1 MYSWIENN
9 AVIKFGATGN
19 KKLFASLFPETGESI
34 GHCGVDTI
42 KLALKSEYNTNH
54 INRKVMLL
62 YVKFQC
68 PALATPCSLLF

>member
-19 KKLFASLFPETGESI
+19 KKLFACLFPETGESI

-42 KLALKSEYNTNH
+42 KMALKSE
-54 INRKVMLL
+54 
-62 YVKFQC
+62 
-68 PALATPCSLLF
+68 